1 MFSARAKRAGCTDN
15 DTGGAMRKFPIYAG
29 LMAVALAVPA
39 QAHERP
45 AKNPKTHTGKQHK
58 AAKQGKCQ
66 PRAVGYNARG
76 TFVSSSL
83 TQTAGTAT
91 PELRDDRY
99 SGSVTVNVA
108 KANHKAPTAE
118 QTFTLDNAKVKF
130 ADADDNGVADVPVA
144 GDRVKLHG
152 KVTRL
157 KRKCDQ
163 TGFTP
168 QITVRQ
174 VQFKAPKP
182 ATP

>member
-1 MFSARAKRAGCTDN
+1 
-15 DTGGAMRKFPIYAG
+15 MRKLPIYAG
-29 LMAVALAVPA
+29 LLAVALAVPA
-39 QAHERP
+39 QAHEHP
-45 AKNPKTHTGKQHK
+45 GKGPKSKVTKP
-58 AAKQGKCQ
+58 GKCQ

-76 TFVSSSL
+76 AFVSSSL
-83 TQTAGTAT
+83 TQTAGAAT
-91 PELRDDRY
+91 PALGDDRY
-99 SGSVTVNVA
+99 SGSVTVNVT
-108 KANHKAPTAE
+108 KANHKAPTAD

-168 QITVRQ
+168 QVTVRK